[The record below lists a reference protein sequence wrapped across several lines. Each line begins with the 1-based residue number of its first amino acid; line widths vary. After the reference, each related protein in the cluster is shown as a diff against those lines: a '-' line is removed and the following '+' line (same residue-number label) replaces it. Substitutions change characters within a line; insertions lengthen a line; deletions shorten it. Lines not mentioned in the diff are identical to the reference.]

1 MTENRTIRVGIIG
14 MGAIGQRVA
23 SLILENQHDLRL
35 CALLVKP
42 GASKDVTRFG
52 EDCRACTDL
61 NDFLAQ
67 APDIAVECA
76 STQAFA
82 DHGPK
87 LLSAGIDL
95 MPLSLGALCDPVTE
109 AKMTQAAQ
117 TGPGRL
123 EVPGGALGGLG
134 VIASARHS
142 GLRRAV
148 FRATYP
154 PTRWIDMSKSADV
167 DRTNFPDGTPF
178 LSGSVREIV
187 GQFSGDLNV
196 AVGVALA
203 GLGLD
208 RTEMEVCSDS
218 NLTQAS
224 FTLSIWSL
232 SGNARLEI
240 AGRDAPVDAD
250 PCDLTAFSLVRLLER
265 RLSPIAC

>member
-1 MTENRTIRVGIIG
+1 MRVGIIG

-23 SLILENQHDLRL
+23 SLVRESQHDLRL

-42 GASKDVTRFG
+42 GASKDVARFG
-52 EDCRACTDL
+52 EDCGVCTDL
-61 NDFLAQ
+61 DDFIAR
-67 APDIAVECA
+67 APNIAVECA
-76 STQAFA
+76 STQAFT
-82 DHGPK
+82 DHGPR

-95 MPLSLGALCDPVTE
+95 MPLSLGALCDPATE
-109 AKMTQAAQ
+109 AEMIQAAQ

-123 EVPGGALGGLG
+123 EVPAGALGGLG
-134 VIASARHS
+134 LIASARHS

-154 PTRWIDMSKSADV
+154 PARWIDMSKSADV
-167 DRTNFPDGTPF
+167 DRADFPDGTPF
-178 LSGSVREIV
+178 LNGSVREIV
-187 GQFSGDLNV
+187 GQFPGHLNV
-196 AVGVALA
+196 AVGAALA

-218 NLTQAS
+218 NLRQAS
-224 FTLSIWSL
+224 FTLSIWSA
-232 SGNARLEI
+232 SGNATLEI

>member
-1 MTENRTIRVGIIG
+1 MTATRTVRVGIIG
-14 MGAIGQRVA
+14 MGAIGRRVA
-23 SLILENQHDLRL
+23 SLLQDSEHDLRL

-42 GASKDVTRFG
+42 SSTGKAGGVDV
-52 EDCRACTDL
+52 DYAVCTDL
-61 NDFLAQ
+61 DDFIAR

-82 DHGPK
+82 EHGPR

-95 MPLSLGALCDPVTE
+95 MPLSLGALCNSSTE
-109 AKMTQAAQ
+109 AEMIQAAQ

-123 EVPGGALGGLG
+123 EVPAGALGGLG
-134 VIASARHS
+134 LIASARHS

-154 PTRWIDMSKSADV
+154 PAQWIDMSKSANV
-167 DRTNFPDGTPF
+167 DRTDFIDGAPF
-178 LSGSVREIV
+178 LKGSVREIV
-187 GQFSGDLNV
+187 ARFPGHLNV

-218 NLTQAS
+218 KLTQAS
-224 FTLSIWSL
+224 FSLSIRSA
-232 SGNARLEI
+232 SGDATLELT
-240 AGRDAPVDAD
+240 GRDAPVDAD
-250 PCDLTAFSLVRLLER
+250 PRDLTAFSLVRLLER
-265 RLSPIAC
+265 RLTPIAC